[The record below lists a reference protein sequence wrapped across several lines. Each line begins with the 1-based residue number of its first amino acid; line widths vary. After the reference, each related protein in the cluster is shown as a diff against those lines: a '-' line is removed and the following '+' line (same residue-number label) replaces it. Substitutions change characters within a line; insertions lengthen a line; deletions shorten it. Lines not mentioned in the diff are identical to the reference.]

1 MSSATPSRSS
11 LAAADLHR
19 LARGCADRLL
29 SGVRAT
35 AFWSAALLPLVIVA
49 ALASG
54 VVDVNAVGIAL
65 AINAACAVIGHSY
78 TPHA

>member
-11 LAAADLHR
+11 PATADLHR
-19 LARGCADRLL
+19 LVRGCADRLL
-29 SGVRAT
+29 TGVRAM

-54 VVDVNAVGIAL
+54 AVGVDTVGIAL